1 MSSPRSRAAIWRA
14 LLAFAIVAVSVYV
27 SVTSPPK
34 LGLDL
39 AGGTQLVYETKS
51 TDTVKADAESTDR
64 ALAVLRGRVDALG
77 VSEPTLTRSGSNRII
92 IELPGE
98 QDPQHAEDVIGT
110 TAQLTFHAVT
120 GTGTEQELQQ
130 FDKTGKVDGS
140 GSGSGSG
147 DDGNN
152 IPGQKVPDDQ
162 QSGNTAQNSSTSS
175 GTAGNTA
182 QNVSTAAAADGEGSG
197 QGDGNDSG
205 GNDAGNTGS
214 QDSGSQGSDS
224 TGGESDGAGS
234 DKGSDSDS
242 EAIEN
247 IDPNK
252 PSVMKTD
259 QGDIIKLAP
268 AALTGDDVEDSSAQT
283 PQEGVNQ
290 WVVAIDFNGEGGDKW
305 EKLTTA
311 AQQHSMG
318 TPQRR
323 VAIVLD
329 GEVISSPEVQN
340 GIQNQGSTQ
349 IEGNFSKSQA
359 EELSTL
365 IKGGALPVPIENVS
379 VQQVGPT
386 LGDEAIDASFEAAV
400 IGIAL
405 TGLFIL
411 FVYRLVGLMA
421 TIALAS
427 YAAISYAMLA
437 FLGATLTLPGL
448 AGFVLSI
455 GMAIDANVLI
465 FERAREEYEKRRGEG
480 LGPALE
486 TGYKKAWSAIIDSNV
501 TTLLAGAL
509 LFFLAFGPVKGF
521 GVTLSFGVIASMISA
536 LLIAR
541 VLTDWLVRRA
551 WARNR
556 PSITGIAGV
565 GKIRY
570 WLEHS
575 SVKLMRHS
583 TKWLVITGVIVIL
596 SLGGIVIRGM
606 NLGVEFSGG
615 REIEFSSSQ
624 PIDADDARAAVS
636 DAGFPE
642 AVVQETEATEDS
654 QGGIKVRTDE
664 ITTGEV
670 DEIEKAIDSVGT
682 DVTRQED
689 RFIEPTLGQELRDKA
704 LIAFGVA
711 VAAQMIYLAFRFRW
725 TWALAAVLAMVH
737 DVLAVVG
744 IFAWLDKPID
754 GVFLAAILSIIGLSV
769 NDTIVVF
776 DRIRE
781 GRALEPHKSLS
792 DVTSEA
798 VLQTLPRTI
807 NTGLGALFILGA
819 LFFLGGSSLMD
830 FSLALILGLS
840 IGTYSSIFA
849 ASPLALLFEKLW
861 PTARAEE
868 KKRKRA
874 DDPYA
879 NVAAA
884 GRESGEL

>member
-1 MSSPRSRAAIWRA
+1 MWRA

-39 AGGTQLVYETKS
+39 AGGTQLVYETQS
-51 TDTVKADAESTDR
+51 TDEVKADAEATDR
-64 ALAVLRGRVDALG
+64 ALGVLRGRVDALG
-77 VSEPTLTRSGSNRII
+77 VSEPTLTRSGSNRIM

-98 QDPQHAEDVIGT
+98 QNPKQAEEVIGT

-120 GTGTEQELQQ
+120 GTANEQQLKQ
-130 FDKTGKVDGS
+130 FQKTGKVDGS
-140 GSGSGSG
+140 GSNGGSGGSG
-147 DDGNN
+147 GDGGDGNN

-162 QSGNTAQNSSTSS
+162 QSGNNAQNSSAS
-175 GTAGNTA
+175 
-182 QNVSTAAAADGEGSG
+182 STAADSTADNVSSSAADDDNADKDGDSGEGG
-197 QGDGNDSG
+197 
-205 GNDAGNTGS
+205 
-214 QDSGSQGSDS
+214 QDSGSQGDDDANSE
-224 TGGESDGAGS
+224 GGSGS
-234 DKGSDSDS
+234 EDDSDDA
-242 EAIEN
+242 AIDN

-252 PSVMKTD
+252 PAIMKTD

-268 AALTGDDVEDSSAQT
+268 AALNGNDVTDATAQT

-311 AQQHSMG
+311 AQQNPPGS
-318 TPQRR
+318 PQRR

-329 GEVISSPEVQN
+329 GEVISSPEVQD

-349 IEGNFSKSQA
+349 IEGNFSKSDA
-359 EELSTL
+359 DDLATL
-365 IKGGALPVPIENVS
+365 IKGGALPVPIKKIS

-386 LGDEAIDASFEAAV
+386 LGDEAIDASFDAAL
-400 IGIAL
+400 IGIIL

-411 FVYRLVGLMA
+411 FVYRFVGLMA

-427 YAAISYAMLA
+427 YAAISYALLA

-480 LGPALE
+480 LGPALK
-486 TGYKKAWSAIIDSNV
+486 TGYKMAWSAIIDSNI

-541 VLTDWLVRRA
+541 VLTDWLVRRS
-551 WARNR
+551 WVRKR
-556 PSITGIAGV
+556 PNITGIAGV
-565 GKIRY
+565 GRVRS
-570 WLEHS
+570 WLGNS
-575 SVKLMRHS
+575 GIKVMRHS
-583 TKWLVITGVIVIL
+583 TKWLVVTAAITIL
-596 SLGGIVIRGM
+596 SIGGIVIRGM
-606 NLGVEFSGG
+606 DLGVEFSGG

-624 PIDADDARAAVS
+624 PIDVDKARVAVS
-636 DAGFPE
+636 DAGFPQ
-642 AVVQETEATEDS
+642 AVVQETGATEDS
-654 QGGIKVRTDE
+654 AGGIKVRTDE
-664 ITTGEV
+664 ISTDEVGEIQEAV
-670 DEIEKAIDSVGT
+670 SSVGQN
-682 DVTRQED
+682 VKRQED
-689 RFIEPTLGQELRDKA
+689 RFIEPTLGEELRDKA

-711 VAAQMIYLAFRFRW
+711 VATQMVYLAFRFRW

-744 IFAWLDKPID
+744 IFTWWGKPID

-781 GRALEPHKSLS
+781 GRKLEPDRSLS
-792 DVTSEA
+792 DIASES
-798 VLQTLPRTI
+798 VLHTLPRTI
-807 NTGLGALFILGA
+807 NTGIGAMFILVA
-819 LFFLGGSSLMD
+819 LAVLGGSSLTD
-830 FSLALILGLS
+830 FSLALIFGLT

-861 PTARAEE
+861 PVARAEE
-868 KKRKRA
+868 RKKKRV